1 MLVNNIKLAIRVLN
15 AGIKRTEWN
24 NTFQLAGAYAA
35 RTKSAQD
42 CVALAD
48 QIRAAADTEWTD
60 LFLVGMVEAFS
71 VGKKEY
77 KTAELLIT
85 KMTNAAEKVTGYIA
99 IKKLKSAYLV
109 AVKATSKDLVK
120 KILVEAEKDQDTATA
135 KLCTKYLDQAT

>member
-1 MLVNNIKLAIRVLN
+1 M
-15 AGIKRTEWN
+15 
-24 NTFQLAGAYAA
+24 
-35 RTKSAQD
+35 
-42 CVALAD
+42 ALAD

-109 AVKATSKDLVK
+109 ALKATSKDLVK